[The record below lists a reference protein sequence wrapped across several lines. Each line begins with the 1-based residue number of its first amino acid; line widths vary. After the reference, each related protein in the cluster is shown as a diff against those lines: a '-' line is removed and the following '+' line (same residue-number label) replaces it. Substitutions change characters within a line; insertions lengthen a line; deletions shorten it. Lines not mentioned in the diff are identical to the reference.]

1 MNGGATEIGGS
12 SFLPRVEV
20 YADRQM
26 ISETMRRI
34 QIKFLQ
40 VAYVCLNE
48 QGQMSFVELFT
59 DCATKYHRL
68 VMQIEISTI
77 QFSHL
82 AGLPNDNVKPSWNRK
97 NSTFYAVSENVVGS

>member
-1 MNGGATEIGGS
+1 MYGGATEIGGS
-12 SFLPRVEV
+12 SFLPRAEV

-34 QIKFLQ
+34 QIQFLQ
-40 VAYVCLNE
+40 VAYCLNE
-48 QGQMSFVELFT
+48 QGQISFVELFT

-82 AGLPNDNVKPSWNRK
+82 AGLPNDNDKSSWNRK